1 MNKIILYSKQN
12 CPLCEEI
19 SSLVELFSGE
29 YNIDVQEIDI
39 EQNDELMR
47 RYLLEV
53 PVILVNGDELD
64 YRSITYGAIEE
75 RLH

>member
-1 MNKIILYSKQN
+1 MNNINLYVKKR

-19 SSLVELFSGE
+19 SSLVELLSGE
-29 YNIDVQEIDI
+29 YQIEVQEIDI

-47 RYLLEV
+47 KYLFEV
-53 PVILVNGDELD
+53 PVLEVNGDELD
-64 YRSITYGAIEE
+64 YRSITYTAIEE